1 MQTHCNRLSSLT
13 TKLGTDSIT
22 DGNDKKLY
30 TQTKKISY
38 QQRVN
43 LTLHITKMR
52 PVLREGQKQ
61 KGGNALRRGAVWDQI
76 YRQER
81 FHPALAGHRLY
92 LKPRRLRPGT

>member
-52 PVLREGQKQ
+52 PVLRKV
-61 KGGNALRRGAVWDQI
+61 KNRKAVMPFVAAQFGVKYID
-76 YRQER
+76 RSG
-81 FHPALAGHRLY
+81 FTPL
-92 LKPRRLRPGT
+92 

>member
-13 TKLGTDSIT
+13 TKLGTDSNT

-43 LTLHITKMR
+43 LTLHITKIR
-52 PVLREGQKQ
+52 RVQREVKNR
-61 KGGNALRRGAVWDQI
+61 KAVMPFVAAQFGI
-76 YRQER
+76 KHIGRSG
-81 FHPALAGHRLY
+81 FTPL
-92 LKPRRLRPGT
+92 

>member
-43 LTLHITKMR
+43 LTLHITKIR
-52 PVLREGQKQ
+52 RVQREVKNR
-61 KGGNALRRGAVWDQI
+61 KAVMHFVAAQFGI
-76 YRQER
+76 KYIGRSG
-81 FHPALAGHRLY
+81 FTPL
-92 LKPRRLRPGT
+92 

>member
-43 LTLHITKMR
+43 LTLHITKIR
-52 PVLREGQKQ
+52 RVLREVK
-61 KGGNALRRGAVWDQI
+61 NR
-76 YRQER
+76 
-81 FHPALAGHRLY
+81 
-92 LKPRRLRPGT
+92 KPVMPFIAAQFGIKHIGRSGFTPL

>member
-52 PVLREGQKQ
+52 PVQREVKNR
-61 KGGNALRRGAVWDQI
+61 KAVMPFAAAQFGI
-76 YRQER
+76 KYIGRSG
-81 FHPALAGHRLY
+81 FTPL
-92 LKPRRLRPGT
+92 

>member
-13 TKLGTDSIT
+13 TKLGTDSNT

-43 LTLHITKMR
+43 LTLNITKIR
-52 PVLREGQKQ
+52 RVQREVKNR
-61 KGGNALRRGAVWDQI
+61 KAIMPFVAA
-76 YRQER
+76 R
-81 FHPALAGHRLY
+81 FGIKYIGRSGFTPL
-92 LKPRRLRPGT
+92 

>member
-13 TKLGTDSIT
+13 TKLGSDSIT

-43 LTLHITKMR
+43 LTLHITKIR
-52 PVLREGQKQ
+52 RVLREAKNR
-61 KGGNALRRGAVWDQI
+61 KAVMPFVAAQFGI
-76 YRQER
+76 KYIGRSG
-81 FHPALAGHRLY
+81 FTPL
-92 LKPRRLRPGT
+92 

>member
-13 TKLGTDSIT
+13 TKLGTDSNA

-43 LTLHITKMR
+43 LTLHITKIR
-52 PVLREGQKQ
+52 RVQREVKNR
-61 KGGNALRRGAVWDQI
+61 KAVMPFVAAQFGI
-76 YRQER
+76 KYIGRSGFTQ
-81 FHPALAGHRLY
+81 L
-92 LKPRRLRPGT
+92 

>member
-43 LTLHITKMR
+43 LTLHITKIR
-52 PVLREGQKQ
+52 RVQREVKNR
-61 KGGNALRRGAVWDQI
+61 KAVI
-76 YRQER
+76 PFVAAR
-81 FHPALAGHRLY
+81 FGIKYIGRSGFTPL
-92 LKPRRLRPGT
+92 

>member
-13 TKLGTDSIT
+13 TKLGTDSIS

-43 LTLHITKMR
+43 LTLHITKIR
-52 PVLREGQKQ
+52 RVLREVK
-61 KGGNALRRGAVWDQI
+61 NR
-76 YRQER
+76 
-81 FHPALAGHRLY
+81 
-92 LKPRRLRPGT
+92 KPVMPFITAQFGIKHIGRSGFTPL

>member
-13 TKLGTDSIT
+13 TKLGTDSNT

-43 LTLHITKMR
+43 LTLHITKIR
-52 PVLREGQKQ
+52 RVQREVKNR
-61 KGGNALRRGAVWDQI
+61 KAVI
-76 YRQER
+76 PFVAAR
-81 FHPALAGHRLY
+81 FGIKYIGRSGFTPL
-92 LKPRRLRPGT
+92 

>member
-43 LTLHITKMR
+43 FFAYYQDATRAK
-52 PVLREGQKQ
+52 EGQKQ